1 MEQQTKLP
9 KVKEN
14 KRRKGKGKHGDRPEE
29 GKRQRKEER
38 EGEGRDEGERL
49 LMPP

>member
-1 MEQQTKLP
+1 MRGN
-9 KVKEN
+9 KERN
-14 KRRKGKGKHGDRPEE
+14 GKEKHGDRQED
-29 GKRQRKEER
+29 GKRWRKEER

>member
-1 MEQQTKLP
+1 MRGN
-9 KVKEN
+9 KERN
-14 KRRKGKGKHGDRPEE
+14 GKGKHGDRQED

-38 EGEGRDEGERL
+38 EEEGRDEGERL